1 MVGTDLP
8 YVHMDRTLDPFD
20 HAHLSAKDYERIN
33 TGNALDLFPQLKGR
47 LALKRV

>member
-1 MVGTDLP
+1 
-8 YVHMDRTLDPFD
+8 MDYTLDPLD
-20 HAHLSAKDYERIN
+20 HVQLSAKDYERIN